1 MLNSIIKFLLFP
13 NFNEKYYGRK
23 DLVKANLRKKSD
35 ERDHKSPKH
44 TPRTKSW
51 QYPPPDKI
59 SQDKYLHSLK
69 TKI

>member
-51 QYPPPDKI
+51 QYPPSP
-59 SQDKYLHSLK
+59 S
-69 TKI
+69 TKSPRTNICIL